1 MEYTQIRIQTGTN
14 SSLSH
19 MSYGFSTLPWK
30 REDRTHMFYWQCCM
44 CTMMHKMF
52 SLISEASVIFSK
64 QLWVF
69 GLFGGFIVF
78 YFILFFPLPFT
89 SSMPSSKQNHMGMC
103 NFNWEMYYVS
113 KRQGA
118 SYIGDLT

>member
-19 MSYGFSTLPWK
+19 MSYRFSTLPWK

-89 SSMPSSKQNHMGMC
+89 SSMPSSKQITWVCVISTGKCTMFLKDRGL
-103 NFNWEMYYVS
+103 V
-113 KRQGA
+113 
-118 SYIGDLT
+118 ILVI